1 MLKEPR
7 PISVIVSMIQMRAS
21 SATCGERRGCLPWK
35 SRERAIVSQLMM
47 PIPISAV
54 VAFLLLPMLPIL
66 PSTAKSGTAHQPSQA
81 AAPAAQPRQNA
92 SRVVVDIKGMSC
104 ESCEKT
110 IRAMLLRTPGVTG
123 ATVSAKAGRAVVVY
137 DATRTKPGTILGTIN
152 RLGYSAK
159 LATPRRPVSQGSPS
173 T

>member
-7 PISVIVSMIQMRAS
+7 PVSVIVSMIQCAPQ
-21 SATCGERRGCLPWK
+21 ALP
-35 SRERAIVSQLMM
+35 AVSVGAGLEIARTSYSFPTMM
-47 PIPISAV
+47 PILISAV
-54 VAFLLLPMLPIL
+54 IAFSMLAMLPIL
-66 PSTAKSGTAHQPSQA
+66 PSTAKSGTAQQPSQA
-81 AAPAAQPRQNA
+81 AAPAAQARQNA
-92 SRVVVDIKGMSC
+92 SRLVVDIKGMSC

-110 IRAMLLRTPGVTG
+110 IRAMLLRTPGVTR

-159 LATPRRPVSQGSPS
+159 LAAPRRPVSQGSPS